1 MCKICDT
8 VKPYALGIDTDKE
21 YSCLF
26 EQLHPK
32 GHNNYNVMVR
42 WWKEGFKERV
52 LFDLV
57 SECNDILSPSEID
70 ANLKYIRE
78 FCIGENELFTLEEF
92 EQIVIP
98 YCEKMKLEHRSENK
112 FPKGTLVRVAGVEGT
127 AIVEYTYAERYG
139 GRDFKSYCL
148 TFYNTQGDRVATQ
161 AWIKEGMMSK
171 IEDNETQEENK
182 EI

>member
-1 MCKICDT
+1 MCEICGI
-8 VKPYALGIDTDKE
+8 VKPFALGIDTDKN

-26 EQLHPK
+26 EQLQPK

-57 SECNDILSPSEID
+57 SDCNDILSPNEID

-78 FCIGENELFTLEEF
+78 LCIGENELFTLEEF

-98 YCEKMKLEHRSENK
+98 YCEKMKLEYRGENK
-112 FPKGTLVRVAGVEGT
+112 FPKGTLVRVKGVDGT
-127 AIVEYTYAERYG
+127 AIVEYTYAEKYG

-148 TFYNTQGDRVATQ
+148 TFYNTQGERVATL
-161 AWIKEGMMSK
+161 AWIREEMMSK
-171 IEDNETQEENK
+171 IEDYETQEKNK
-182 EI
+182 KV